1 LYFYFHVKTF
11 ILADSTQ
18 FVGFAN
24 ATSRETLPESLN
36 RAPENILFMNSK
48 YFFIKCLLVLLAL
61 SSCSSKK
68 SVIGTYTL
76 KQKPNS
82 YNIILRLDSNTY
94 KLETTG
100 TIASG
105 NTKGNWRMEKS
116 NIILMPEKS
125 KITHETLGD
134 TIVEVEEYRP
144 FCDTLKAKVKKNK
157 IIISRNPYNEITL
170 RKIKAIR

>member
-1 LYFYFHVKTF
+1 MFEIHYKYTDYQTF
-11 ILADSTQ
+11 KQT
-18 FVGFAN
+18 F
-24 ATSRETLPESLN
+24 RE
-36 RAPENILFMNSK
+36 LF
-48 YFFIKCLLVLLAL
+48 FPFL
-61 SSCSSKK
+61 
-68 SVIGTYTL
+68 
-76 KQKPNS
+76 
-82 YNIILRLDSNTY
+82 IIFQPLIRISNTY

-125 KITHETLGD
+125 KITYETLGD

>member
-1 LYFYFHVKTF
+1 MT
-11 ILADSTQ
+11 
-18 FVGFAN
+18 
-24 ATSRETLPESLN
+24 
-36 RAPENILFMNSK
+36 
-48 YFFIKCLLVLLAL
+48 
-61 SSCSSKK
+61 
-68 SVIGTYTL
+68 GTYTL

-125 KITHETLGD
+125 KITYETLGD